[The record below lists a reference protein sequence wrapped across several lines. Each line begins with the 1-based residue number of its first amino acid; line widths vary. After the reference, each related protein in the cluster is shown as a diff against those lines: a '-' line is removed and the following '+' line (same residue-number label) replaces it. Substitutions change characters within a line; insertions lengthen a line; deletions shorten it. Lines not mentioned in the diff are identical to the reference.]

1 MCIHTYT
8 VNYLAVHVQL
18 YLNILLINDD
28 FAEEKHPNHYLIH
41 LKCLLF
47 YTKYSISLLALLL
60 IRYLQFSKFVKGFR
74 FLIHLAIK

>member
-1 MCIHTYT
+1 MRKHICT
-8 VNYLAVHVQL
+8 VNYLAAHVQR
-18 YLNILLINDD
+18 YLNFLLINDD
-28 FAEEKHPNHYLIH
+28 VAEEKHPNHYLIH

-47 YTKYSISLLALLL
+47 YKKYSISLLALLL